1 MAANNKPTKHTK
13 TKQTR
18 RKRRTYTDQEKEHA
32 IAVYTTCGN
41 LSRTYRETG
50 VPISTLR
57 GWLAEQP
64 AEEIQQARLDAKGRF
79 VEAAWETIAKGL
91 QTGNTLMSFAL
102 ENKGRIDEAVKAV
115 LSGNID
121 EKDKT
126 ALIKALVSLSNFNL
140 RDISTYIGTI
150 YDKIALA
157 TGEPTSIAEQQGQVT
172 QRHEYDITHK
182 IEEYADVYTKL
193 AARRGVFA
201 GSDASDN
208 PGESLDTPRADP

>member
-1 MAANNKPTKHTK
+1 MSTKPKPK
-13 TKQTR
+13 R
-18 RKRRTYTDQEKEHA
+18 AKRRTYTDQDKEHA
-32 IAVYTTCGN
+32 IAVYTTNGN
-41 LSRTYRETG
+41 LSKTSRETG

-64 AEEIQQARLDAKGRF
+64 AAEIQQARLDAKAKF

-102 ENKGRIDEAVKAV
+102 ENKGRIDEAIKAV

-172 QRHEYDITHK
+172 QRY
-182 IEEYADVYTKL
+182 EYAITQRIVSDPESRET
-193 AARRGVFA
+193 ARDLFRRA
-201 GSDASDN
+201 INLDLGS
-208 PGESLDTPRADP
+208 